1 MLWDNIM
8 LTWPNPLDLASSA
21 LARLVLAGVL
31 LAGLWAAIAWALAA

>member
-8 LTWPNPLDLASSA
+8 LSWPHPLDLASGSS
-21 LARLVLAGVL
+21 ARLLMAAVL